1 LLNHMYKMHEINFKE
16 VKACTG
22 HKETGD
28 VVLNEEHMK
37 IQATKAQ
44 SEESEWK
51 EDRERIEEDLFNWK
65 SQDKD
70 RSGTCCYKR
79 CMLVDL
85 TWIMG

>member
-1 LLNHMYKMHEINFKE
+1 MCKIYVINLQE
-16 VKACTG
+16 VSACTG
-22 HKETGD
+22 HKETED
-28 VVLNEEHMK
+28 VVLNEERMK
-37 IQATKAQ
+37 TLTTKAQ

-51 EDRERIEEDLFNWK
+51 EGQGKIGEDLFNWK

-79 CMLVDL
+79 CMLVGL

>member
-1 LLNHMYKMHEINFKE
+1 VHEINFKE
-16 VKACTG
+16 VKTCTG
-22 HKETGD
+22 HKETED
-28 VVLNEEHMK
+28 VVLNEERMK
-37 IQATKAQ
+37 IQATKALI
-44 SEESEWK
+44 EESELK

-79 CMLVDL
+79 CMLVGL